1 MKVCDLTSGTGRLQ
15 KATRDLVQQWEKTR
29 ESWQDGTQRE
39 FEERHLQP
47 INPKVRLLLSHAT
60 QLMET
65 LQKAEGACRDDML
78 SNP

>member
-15 KATRDLVQQWEKTR
+15 KATRDLVQQWEKTK
-29 ESWQDGTQRE
+29 ESWQDGTRRE
-39 FEERHLQP
+39 LEERHLQP

-65 LQKAEGACRDDML
+65 LQKAESACRDDML

>member
-15 KATRDLVQQWEKTR
+15 KATRDLVQHWEQTK
-29 ESWQDGTQRE
+29 EFWQDGTRRE

-47 INPKVRLLLSHAT
+47 MNPKVRLLLSHAT

-65 LQKAEGACRDDML
+65 LQKAESACRDDML
-78 SNP
+78 SNS

>member
-1 MKVCDLTSGTGRLQ
+1 MKACDLTSGTGRLQ
-15 KATRDLVQQWEKTR
+15 KATRDLVQQWEKTK
-29 ESWQDGTQRE
+29 ESWQDRTRRE

-65 LQKAEGACRDDML
+65 LQKAESACRDDML